1 MIEFR
6 RYDNRAAREIR
17 NTVMDV
23 FTRSYVDAI
32 ASGDPFDSPEAF
44 AERFDA
50 YTRGPGFD
58 LVVGYISGA
67 AVGQAWG
74 WPLSPTSGWWGGLK
88 LDDTTEDHAAFI
100 REDGTRT
107 FALSEIMVDADH
119 TGRGYAHALHDELL
133 RMRSEPRGT
142 LLVEPDN
149 EQAYAKYRRWGWSRV
164 GTLTP
169 HWDNAPT
176 FDVLIRPLE

>member
-6 RYDNRAAREIR
+6 RYNNVEARDIR
-17 NTVMDV
+17 DTVMDV

-32 ASGDPFDSPEAF
+32 ASGDPFDSPQAF
-44 AERFDA
+44 GERFDS

-58 LVVGYISGA
+58 LLVAYSSGV
-67 AVGQAWG
+67 AVGQSWG
-74 WPLSPTSGWWGGLK
+74 WPLGVGARWWGGLK
-88 LDDTTEDHAAFI
+88 LDDPAEDHAAFTH
-100 REDGTRT
+100 EDGSRT

-119 TGRGYAHALHDELL
+119 TGRGYARALHDELL
-133 RMRSEPRGT
+133 RARSELRGT

-169 HWDNAPT
+169 SWDHAPT
-176 FDVLIRPLE
+176 LDVLVRPLR

>member
-6 RYDNRAAREIR
+6 RYNHTEAREIR
-17 NTVMDV
+17 TQVLDV
-23 FTRSYVDAI
+23 FTRSYVVAI
-32 ASGDPFDSPEAF
+32 ESGDPFDSPKAF

-58 LVVGYISGA
+58 LLVAYISGT

-74 WPLSPTSGWWGGLK
+74 WPLSPASGWWGGLK
-88 LDDTTEDHAAFI
+88 LDDPAADHAAFTT
-100 REDGTRT
+100 EDGTRT
-107 FALSEIMVDADH
+107 FALSEIMVDAEH
-119 TGRGYAHALHDELL
+119 AGRGYARALHDELL
-133 RMRSEPRGT
+133 RARTETRGT

-169 HWDNAPT
+169 HWDHAPT
-176 FDVLIRPLE
+176 LDVLVRPLG